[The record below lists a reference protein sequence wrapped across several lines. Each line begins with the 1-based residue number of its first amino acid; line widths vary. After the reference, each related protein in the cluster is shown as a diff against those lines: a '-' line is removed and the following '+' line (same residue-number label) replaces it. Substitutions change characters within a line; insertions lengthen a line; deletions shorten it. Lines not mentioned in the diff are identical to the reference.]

1 MPDFAQV
8 TIIGTGLIGGSFG
21 LAVKKRGFKGRV
33 IGSDRPAIL
42 ERAKQI
48 GAIDV
53 AVSEPEASVKSSDL
67 ILLATPVGT
76 IIDLIERIGPVAP
89 PHALLTDVGGTKS
102 QIAARARAV
111 LGQEVSKRFLPGHP
125 MTGKELSGIEQA
137 SADLFAD
144 STWLIAPY
152 SEEQKLEP
160 PAEQFLRTLERIGAR
175 VVSIDPKQHDR
186 ICAWLSHLPQFL
198 STALAATLAQEFSG
212 NSLPEE
218 LGGRALRD
226 MTRVAASP
234 YSIWRDIALTNTENI
249 HDALLRLEQTLS
261 NIRENLNTRELEAEF
276 RRANEFRKPSA

>member
-1 MPDFAQV
+1 VPDFAQV

-21 LAVKKRGFKGRV
+21 LAVKKHGFKGRV
-33 IGSDRPAIL
+33 IGCDRPAIL

-48 GAIDV
+48 GAIDI

-125 MTGKELSGIEQA
+125 MTGKEFSGIEQA

-160 PAEQFLRTLERIGAR
+160 GAEQFLRTLERIGAR

-186 ICAWLSHLPQFL
+186 ICAWVSHLPQFL
-198 STALAATLAQEFSG
+198 STALAATLAEEFSG